1 LTTLPKIITSD
12 DTFEK
17 YDFSS
22 ILNEKDKHQA
32 ISIISELIDSGIYFT
47 NGPLYQTKSNLFG
60 RNEDCWL
67 KLRMSFIFSC
77 FMYLKTEVQIKHISA
92 WGVKTSNAIVEDRED
107 LWHEHQISK
116 QNKAIS
122 GILYLHIPDDVEN
135 FDLAGTEFAPN
146 GLEDPERLFLRPDPW
161 SWFIYP
167 SNVYH
172 RPCPPTSSQ
181 FRYIVAADMEF

>member
-1 LTTLPKIITSD
+1 MTTSNNIIVSD
-12 DTFEK
+12 DTFTK

-22 ILNEKDKHQA
+22 VITEKDKLQA
-32 ISIISELIDSGIYFT
+32 MSMIKEIIDAGRYFE
-47 NGPLYQTKSNLFG
+47 NGPKFQTKENLFG
-60 RNEDCWL
+60 RHDECWL

-92 WGVKTSNAIVEDRED
+92 WSFMTSNAIVEDRED
-107 LWHEHQISK
+107 LWHEHHLTK
-116 QNKAIS
+116 QNKSVS
-122 GILYLHIPDDVEN
+122 GIFYLNIPDDVEN

-146 GLEDPERLFLRPDPW
+146 GLQNPERVFLKPEPYC
-161 SWFIYP
+161 WFIYP

-181 FRYIVAADMEF
+181 FRYIVAADLEF